1 MARTVVFKDQMKHSE
16 RMGGQAGIFV
26 TMLIVFFF
34 IAHQVRNTVFF
45 TTGFGPFEMG
55 LFYSSI
61 PFGIVTATARTTP
74 GKRNEIRSLE
84 ISGGSLISWIP
95 GLLVKVLLFTGGL
108 VRWPEL
114 SIQLRCTSLCVHC
127 SKAWVGFARGKSC

>member
-95 GLLVKVLLFTGGL
+95 GLLVKVLLFTGGEVGAVAGAVYTTAL
-108 VRWPEL
+108 YFMVR
-114 SIQLRCTSLCVHC
+114 SLLKGLGGH
-127 SKAWVGFARGKSC
+127 RER